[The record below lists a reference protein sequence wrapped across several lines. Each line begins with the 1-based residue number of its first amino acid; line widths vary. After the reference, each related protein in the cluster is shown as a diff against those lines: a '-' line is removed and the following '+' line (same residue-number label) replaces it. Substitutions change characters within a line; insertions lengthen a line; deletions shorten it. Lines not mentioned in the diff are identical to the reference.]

1 MDAKEQIQKIYLNPS
16 EGALLHLER
25 FNDALS
31 RAIASIIDR
40 WWSDEESFPQRMTL
54 GSVQEALLRWVARA
68 SEAKLLPGFMTR
80 KGIWRPDFLLGSSSR
95 VEINGYMICKI
106 NARFLFELLPM
117 AVYTHQAMN
126 KLCKPHK
133 GCVQPR

>member
-1 MDAKEQIQKIYLNPS
+1 
-16 EGALLHLER
+16 
-25 FNDALS
+25 
-31 RAIASIIDR
+31 
-40 WWSDEESFPQRMTL
+40 MTL
-54 GSVQEALLRWVARA
+54 GSVQEALLRVSTSHNLFSRNILTHGYFVQWVARA